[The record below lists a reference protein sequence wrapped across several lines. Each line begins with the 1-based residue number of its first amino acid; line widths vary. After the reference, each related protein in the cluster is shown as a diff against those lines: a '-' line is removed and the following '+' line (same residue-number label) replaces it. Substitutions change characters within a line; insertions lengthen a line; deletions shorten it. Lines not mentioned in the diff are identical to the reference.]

1 MSTVGST
8 RAALD
13 IYRAQ
18 FRTNLAI
25 QIQYR
30 ASLLIW
36 LIGAVLEPLIYLIVW
51 NTVARSQGGS
61 VQGLAPGDFAA
72 YYIVGMVVNQLT
84 FTWVMWEW
92 DAYVREGTLAAW
104 LLRPWHPIHQDITE
118 NVAYKTLTLV
128 VLAPTVLVL
137 ALIFRP
143 IIDWQWWSVL
153 AFLPALLLAF
163 ILRFVAEWTL
173 AMAAFWTTR
182 TAAINELY
190 YVVFLFFSGRL
201 APLALFPAGIA
212 ALAWLLP
219 FRWMLSFPIELL
231 LGNLTP
237 RAALAGVAAQVAWI
251 AAALVLMCIV
261 WHAGV
266 RRFGAVGG

>member
-1 MSTVGST
+1 MSLAASA

-18 FRTNLAI
+18 FRTNMAV
-25 QIQYR
+25 QVQYR

-51 NTVARSQGGS
+51 TTVARAQGGS

-72 YYIVGMVVNQLT
+72 YYIVGMIVNQLT

-92 DAYVREGTLAAW
+92 DNYIREGALSAW
-104 LLRPWHPIHQDITE
+104 LLRPWHPIHQDMTE
-118 NVAYKTLTLV
+118 NVAYKTLTMV
-128 VLAPTVLVL
+128 VMVPTVLVL

-143 IIDWQWWSVL
+143 TLDWQWWSTL
-153 AFLPALLLAF
+153 AFVPALVGAF
-163 ILRFVAEWTL
+163 LLRFFVEWSL
-173 AMAAFWTTR
+173 ALAAFWTTR
-182 TAAINELY
+182 TTAINELY
-190 YVVFLFFSGRL
+190 YVIFLFFSGRL
-201 APLALFPAGIA
+201 APLALFPAAVG
-212 ALAWLLP
+212 ALTWLLP

-237 RAALAGVAAQVAWI
+237 QQAALGFAAQAGWI
-251 AAALVLMCIV
+251 AVALLVLRLV
-261 WHAGV
+261 WRAGV